1 MYLDTME
8 DTIEDTIEDTTVEDE
23 VMGSFNHGYIQ
34 LRLGGLLDRLG
45 PFTPIGEL
53 SLDVSGL
60 DLSQFTLKSKNE
72 LIPDISLYPKRPL
85 SRPTDIQ
92 RMTEMPLVAIEILS
106 PRRGFDEIL
115 EKFKVY
121 FALGIRSC
129 WLVAPAINAIS
140 IYSDP
145 IHWVTFT
152 QEDVIDE
159 TIGIRLAL
167 VEIFT

>member
-1 MYLDTME
+1 MYLETME
-8 DTIEDTIEDTTVEDE
+8 DMTLEDE

-45 PFTPIGEL
+45 IFTPVGEL
-53 SLDVSGL
+53 SLDVSGI
-60 DLSQFTLKSKNE
+60 DLAQFNLKPKTE
-72 LIPDISLYPKRPL
+72 LIPDICLYPKRTL

-106 PRRGFDEIL
+106 PRQGFDEIL

-121 FALGIRSC
+121 FALGIPSC

-140 IYSDP
+140 VYASPTD
-145 IHWVTFT
+145 WVTFT
-152 QEDVIDE
+152 QGDLLDE
-159 TIGIRLAL
+159 TIGISLSLAD
-167 VEIFT
+167 IFA